1 MAREHVAELHGN
13 SYTQRSVGRPWEY
26 VMGRHFWRKIKMRLF
41 KNQDL
46 S

>member
-13 SYTQRSVGRPWEY
+13 SYTQQSVGRPWEY
-26 VMGRHFWRKIKMRLF
+26 VMGSNFWRKIKMRLF
-41 KNQDL
+41 KNQGL